1 MNPILL
7 RVGPNGNPLPG
18 QNPLQPAPPK
28 AALKK
33 IGLSKPDTEPNLVED
48 EPIIEDH
55 LKLKVPPIVNLPPA
69 PPLLRRPRPP
79 NDAPLKM
86 PSQPVLSLSRVR

>member
-7 RVGPNGNPLPG
+7 HVGPNGNPLPG
-18 QNPLQPAPPK
+18 QNPLQSAPPK

-48 EPIIEDH
+48 EPILED
-55 LKLKVPPIVNLPPA
+55 LKLRVPPIVNLPPA

-86 PSQPVLSLSRVR
+86 PSQPALGLSRLR

>member
-1 MNPILL
+1 M
-7 RVGPNGNPLPG
+7 PG

-48 EPIIEDH
+48 EPILED
-55 LKLKVPPIVNLPPA
+55 LKINKAPIVNLPPS